1 MNRYRLSPI
10 AVVGLVLGC
19 AGHQRGSAPAP
30 VAPAATATRS
40 PAAAEP
46 RAAAPAPTAAAP
58 ESLIPPA
65 PVIDTSIDRALAAE
79 QGQEADSAADEAALQ
94 KIAEARA
101 PGSGEDQSES
111 EAVTAE
117 KALTGSGTTWDI
129 DVATYNNHDRV
140 QYYLDFFQ
148 THARDRMS
156 IWLER
161 MSHYEPMVRHRLQ
174 QEGLPGDLVYL
185 ALIESGFSNS
195 AVSRARAVG
204 MWQFMKGTGRLYGLR
219 VDRWVDERRDPVKA
233 TDAAARYLSDLY
245 RKFNSV
251 YLAAAAYNAGG
262 GRIGRSLDRI
272 DDDDEDSDS
281 LYTDAGFFRLYDT
294 KLLHKE
300 TRDYVPKLIAAAL
313 IAKEP
318 AKYGFSAPA
327 ATEPEAYDSIVV
339 PDMTGLDV
347 IARLAD
353 TTLAAIRELNPQY
366 LRLATPPATR
376 SVVRLPAGRGASA
389 AAGYAS
395 LPASERVT
403 FHTYVVGRSE
413 STGSIARKYHITDRA
428 LLAANPGL
436 RSGRVR
442 AGRRLFVPDGGAAS
456 ALVARQM
463 AEPAPTIYHRVRRG
477 ETLAAIADRYD
488 VSTAQL
494 RSWNRLAKHAR
505 LRRGMRLR
513 VAPKGTTTTPVATR
527 KRPATAV
534 ATTGVERPHAKGAD
548 GGDGPKAA
556 RVRTHVVRRG
566 ETLTAVARRYGI
578 SLDALAEANGLT
590 SRSKVRAGVAL
601 RIPA

>member
-1 MNRYRLSPI
+1 MLRYSLSML
-10 AVVGLVLGC
+10 ALAGLAAGC
-19 AGHQRGSAPAP
+19 AGRPRAAGPAPAP
-30 VAPAATATRS
+30 APSGAA
-40 PAAAEP
+40 
-46 RAAAPAPTAAAP
+46 AAAPAGGASASSAAP
-58 ESLIPPA
+58 RQDVLIPPA
-65 PVIDTSIDRALAAE
+65 PVIDSSIDYVFAAE
-79 QGQEADSAADEAALQ
+79 HSQEADSAADEAVLQ
-94 KIAEARA
+94 KLADARA
-101 PGSGEDQSES
+101 PGAADDDATDES
-111 EAVTAE
+111 TGGE
-117 KALTGSGTTWDI
+117 KALTGTAATWDI
-129 DVATYNNHDRV
+129 DVATYNSHDRV
-140 QYYLDFFQ
+140 QYFLDFFQ

-161 MSHYEPMVRHRLQ
+161 MSHYEPMVRQRLQ

-185 ALIESGFSNS
+185 ALIESGFSNN
-195 AVSRARAVG
+195 AVSTARAVG

-245 RKFNSV
+245 KKFNSV

-318 AKYGFSAPA
+318 AKYGFAPPA
-327 ATEPEAYDSIVV
+327 AAEPEAYDSIVV

-347 IARLAD
+347 VARLAD
-353 TTLAAIRELNPQY
+353 TTLAAIRDLNPQY

-376 SVVRLPAGRGASA
+376 SVVRLPAGRGAPTA
-389 AAGYAS
+389 AAYAAM
-395 LPASERVT
+395 PASERVT
-403 FHTYVVGRSE
+403 FRTHVAGRSE
-413 STGSIARKYHITDRA
+413 TTTSIARNYHVSDRT

-442 AGRRLFVPDGGAAS
+442 AGRHIVIPTGGAAS
-456 ALVARQM
+456 AVVARQM
-463 AEPAPTIYHRVRRG
+463 AEPPPTLYHRVRRG

-488 VSTAQL
+488 VTSAQL
-494 RSWNRLAKHAR
+494 RRWNRLSRHAR
-505 LRRGMRLR
+505 LRTGMRLR
-513 VAPKGTTTTPVATR
+513 VTPQGGSGAVLATR
-527 KRPATAV
+527 SKPVRTLASGGDSSHA
-534 ATTGVERPHAKGAD
+534 HAKGAD
-548 GGDGPKAA
+548 GGDGGKIAHT
-556 RVRTHVVRRG
+556 RTHVVRRG
-566 ETLTAVARRYGI
+566 ETLTAVARHYGV
-578 SLDALAEANGLT
+578 SVSALAEANGLT
-590 SRSKVRAGVAL
+590 GHSKIRAGVAL